1 MVLVRTVRTP
11 GNVSAAGQEIHLHRL
26 ATSALQQ
33 GSTGGGGEPG
43 AGALFFSETCI
54 VWCAQ
59 KPTTLPPLAHVN
71 AWCRQEITCRC
82 RRAGAGH
89 SSRDGTGIGS
99 FFGRYGTVLRYW
111 PLAGTDAAL
120 PVKPMAARRGL
131 TPAPRLFPK
140 TPKASSTSTTVLSKH
155 TAAAVPRHGN

>member
-11 GNVSAAGQEIHLHRL
+11 GNVSAAGQEIHLHPRWASHFR
-26 ATSALQQ
+26 ATAGVNGRWWRTRQ

-59 KPTTLPPLAHVN
+59 KPTTLPPLAHVS

-82 RRAGAGH
+82 RH

-99 FFGRYGTVLRYW
+99 FFGRY
-111 PLAGTDAAL
+111 GTDAAL

-131 TPAPRLFPK
+131 TPAPRLFSK
-140 TPKASSTSTTVLSKH
+140 TPKASSTSTTVPSKH

>member
-11 GNVSAAGQEIHLHRL
+11 GNVSAAARRSICTHGGL

-59 KPTTLPPLAHVN
+59 KPTTLPPLAHVS

-82 RRAGAGH
+82 RH

-99 FFGRYGTVLRYW
+99 FFGRY
-111 PLAGTDAAL
+111 GTDAAL

-131 TPAPRLFPK
+131 TPAPRLFSK
-140 TPKASSTSTTVLSKH
+140 TPKASSTSTTVPSKH